1 MIGWIIAA
9 GVVFAV
15 AALKYFW
22 EDIAAWLNNT
32 AADAVEKALGYDAK
46 KFMQRAVSRVTK
58 GMRMLDNVTTVF
70 TKKHATDT
78 LLHKVTL
85 RASAPIYE
93 QDADVLKELERSKEL
108 VNTFTYGD
116 GNSSL

>member
-1 MIGWIIAA
+1 MIGWIIAS
-9 GVVFAV
+9 GVVFTVLAI
-15 AALKYFW
+15 KYFW

-58 GMRMLDNVTTVF
+58 GMSMLDNVTTVF
-70 TKKHATDT
+70 TKKHATDS

-93 QDADVLKELERSKEL
+93 QDEDVLRELDSKKELINEFKY
-108 VNTFTYGD
+108 NG
-116 GNSSL
+116 

>member
-1 MIGWIIAA
+1 MIGWIIAS
-9 GVVFAV
+9 GVVFTVLAI
-15 AALKYFW
+15 KYFW

-58 GMRMLDNVTTVF
+58 GMSMLDNVTTVF
-70 TKKHATDT
+70 TKKHATDN

-93 QDADVLKELERSKEL
+93 QDEDVLRELDSKNEL
-108 VNTFTYGD
+108 INEFKYNG
-116 GNSSL
+116 